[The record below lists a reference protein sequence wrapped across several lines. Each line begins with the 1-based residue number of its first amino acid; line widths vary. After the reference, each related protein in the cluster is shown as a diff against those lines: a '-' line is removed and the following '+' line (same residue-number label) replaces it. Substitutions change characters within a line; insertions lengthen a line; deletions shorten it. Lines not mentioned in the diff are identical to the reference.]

1 MKRIASSALVAVV
14 MAASLAGCGSVGGRA
29 WVPQGPGDIPEPKA
43 EKPAAQPTRTA
54 QPAAQPAARPAAQA
68 AAPGQL
74 AAALPPAGPVPG
86 GYTQA
91 TRYGDL
97 LFVSGQIGL
106 DPASNQLKGTAEE
119 QTRQAMENVRAVLES
134 NRLNMANVVAVTVY
148 MKDLNDFR
156 VVDGV
161 YETFFRGALPARTIV
176 EVARLPRSALVEI
189 SVIAGR

>member
-1 MKRIASSALVAVV
+1 MKRKASNVLVAVV
-14 MAASLAGCGSVGGRA
+14 MAASVAGCSGMGGRM

-43 EKPAAQPTRTA
+43 EKPAPQPTRSA
-54 QPAAQPAARPAAQA
+54 QPAAQPARPAVAQA
-68 AAPGQL
+68 PAPGQL
-74 AAALPPAGPVPG
+74 AAALPPAGAVPG

-106 DPASNQLKGTAEE
+106 DPVSNQLKGNAEE

-148 MKDLNDFR
+148 LKDLTDFR
-156 VVDGV
+156 AVDGV